1 MTEKISLAKETK
13 QILQENG
20 IILNKNLGQNYLI
33 DDFKRKKIIEY
44 AKLTKEDTVL
54 EIGPGIGTLTIELAK
69 KAGKV
74 IAIEQDTAIFNI
86 LKKRLEKEK
95 IDNVNLING
104 DAVKV
109 DFPEFNKIVSNLPY
123 QISSPISFKFLKH
136 DFDLAILMYQKEFA
150 DRMNGKVGTKQYS
163 RLSAMLYFKAKVK
176 FLTKVSPESFI
187 PSPKVD
193 SSVVELKP
201 KENRIADDDFKVYS
215 KVVKALF
222 QHRNKKA
229 RNALIDSRH
238 IIGFKDKKE
247 LKGILNDLEDE
258 DERMKELLLE
268 RTINLS
274 PESIM
279 ELSILL
285 KDRIN

>member
-1 MTEKISLAKETK
+1 MTERISLAKETK

-95 IDNVNLING
+95 IDNVELING

-123 QISSPISFKFLKH
+123 QISK
-136 DFDLAILMYQKEFA
+136 LALSNILTHK
-150 DRMNGKVGTKQYS
+150 
-163 RLSAMLYFKAKVK
+163 L
-176 FLTKVSPESFI
+176 
-187 PSPKVD
+187 
-193 SSVVELKP
+193 
-201 KENRIADDDFKVYS
+201 
-215 KVVKALF
+215 
-222 QHRNKKA
+222 
-229 RNALIDSRH
+229 
-238 IIGFKDKKE
+238 
-247 LKGILNDLEDE
+247 
-258 DERMKELLLE
+258 
-268 RTINLS
+268 
-274 PESIM
+274 
-279 ELSILL
+279 
-285 KDRIN
+285 

>member
-1 MTEKISLAKETK
+1 MTERISLAKETK

-95 IDNVNLING
+95 IDNVELING

-109 DFPEFNKIVSNLPY
+109 DFPEFNKGRGRGRN
-123 QISSPISFKFLKH
+123 
-136 DFDLAILMYQKEFA
+136 
-150 DRMNGKVGTKQYS
+150 N
-163 RLSAMLYFKAKVK
+163 
-176 FLTKVSPESFI
+176 
-187 PSPKVD
+187 
-193 SSVVELKP
+193 
-201 KENRIADDDFKVYS
+201 
-215 KVVKALF
+215 
-222 QHRNKKA
+222 RNKGRKPNN
-229 RNALIDSRH
+229 R
-238 IIGFKDKKE
+238 GKKPQNKPNSE
-247 LKGILNDLEDE
+247 N
-258 DERMKELLLE
+258 KE
-268 RTINLS
+268 
-274 PESIM
+274 
-279 ELSILL
+279 
-285 KDRIN
+285 